1 MQRAGVLLDLFDR
14 TLELPFKSKIV
25 TQPYL
30 DFLAH
35 QYKLS
40 HNGHHGIE
48 HWLRVLI
55 NGRLIAQKTGA
66 DIEVIEHFAL
76 LHDVMREDEQ
86 LDPPHGQ
93 RASDFAAQ
101 LWGDWVHL
109 SERQLQILREACRAH
124 SVGRLSSDVTVQACW
139 DADRLDLARLG
150 VRPNPTYLGH
160 KVARD
165 PEFLARAVKRSRQ
178 RFVNY
183 TYGI

>member
-25 TQPYL
+25 TQPYV

-55 NGRLIAQKTGA
+55 NGRLIAKKTGA
-66 DIEVIEHFAL
+66 DVEVIEHFAL
-76 LHDVMREDEQ
+76 LHDVMRENEQ
-86 LDPPHGQ
+86 LDPPYGQ
-93 RASDFAAQ
+93 RASEFAAH
-101 LWGDWVHL
+101 LWGDWVHH
-109 SERQLQILREACRAH
+109 SERQMQLLREACRSH
-124 SVGRLSSDVTVQACW
+124 CVGRLSSDATIQACW
-139 DADRLDLARLG
+139 DADRLDLARVG

-160 KVARD
+160 KVSRD
-165 PEFLARAVKRSRQ
+165 PEFIKRAVKRSRQ

-183 TYGI
+183 TFGV